1 MYADSGC
8 TRQAKRK
15 VAHPL
20 RDFVPVGQCRAEH
33 GVNGTMAVTYSY
45 CHN

>member
-15 VAHPL
+15 AAHPL
-20 RDFVPVGQCRAEH
+20 RDFVPVGQCSAQP
-33 GVNGTMAVTYSY
+33 GVNGTVAATYSY